1 MKLVVNDQL
10 VSYSDEG
17 AGPVLVI
24 LHGWGASLQTFDTI
38 AKRLSGR
45 FRVIRL
51 DLPGFGQSPKPPDS
65 WFIDD
70 YAHFIASFL
79 SKLGVLSVYAII
91 GHSFGGRITLKAVGK
106 GYIIPQKVV
115 LIGSAGIKP
124 SESAQKLLYKSVA
137 KVGKQ
142 IAKLP
147 LFNKLQVKLRRRLYE
162 SAGSTDYLEADTM
175 RTIFLHTIAEDLQA
189 DAANI
194 KQPCLLIWGENDD
207 ATPVAD
213 GRILHSAIRDS
224 QFVVVSRAGHF
235 VYTDKPDEVTKI
247 IEDFL

>member
-1 MKLVVNDQL
+1 
-10 VSYSDEG
+10 
-17 AGPVLVI
+17 
-24 LHGWGASLQTFDTI
+24 
-38 AKRLSGR
+38 
-45 FRVIRL
+45 
-51 DLPGFGQSPKPPDS
+51 
-65 WFIDD
+65 
-70 YAHFIASFL
+70 
-79 SKLGVLSVYAII
+79 
-91 GHSFGGRITLKAVGK
+91 
-106 GYIIPQKVV
+106 
-115 LIGSAGIKP
+115 
-124 SESAQKLLYKSVA
+124 
-137 KVGKQ
+137 
-142 IAKLP
+142 
-147 LFNKLQVKLRRRLYE
+147 
-162 SAGSTDYLEADTM
+162 M